1 MGVSHNGQYLSEQLS
16 LSLCLIALLVNKLKC
31 SMEKESTGWA
41 NARLLIFYGGNIYC
55 CCKLEDTQL
64 HNFFFHLAR
73 TQMPARVR
81 IPLDV
86 EVVFRYKKKKKEQLS
101 TLVKWLMPSS
111 ASCV

>member
-1 MGVSHNGQYLSEQLS
+1 
-16 LSLCLIALLVNKLKC
+16 
-31 SMEKESTGWA
+31 MEKESTGWA

-86 EVVFRYKKKKKEQLS
+86 EVVFRYKKKKKKEQLS